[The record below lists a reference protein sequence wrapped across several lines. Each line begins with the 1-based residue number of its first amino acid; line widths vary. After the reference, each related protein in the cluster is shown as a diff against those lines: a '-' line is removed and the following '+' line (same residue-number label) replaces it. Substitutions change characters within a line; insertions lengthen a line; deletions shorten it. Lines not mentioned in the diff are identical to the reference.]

1 MTLLID
7 ADLYLYRATAATE
20 EEVCWDAEGESNLW
34 SLDTDLKLA
43 KEMYFDQMD
52 TFKEKLHDD
61 DLIMCLSSKN
71 NFRKKVDP
79 SYKGNRAKVRKPLG
93 YLAMI
98 DWLRHHFRTCQME
111 TLEAD
116 DVLGILATKPEN
128 KGKAIIVSDDKD
140 MKSVPAKLYRPMSDE
155 RFDITEAEADKAFL
169 MQCLCGDPTDGYS
182 GLKGFGPKSSE
193 KLLGAR
199 PDWSLVENAFIKAGH
214 TKEEALTQARLARI
228 LRWGDWDSENR
239 KPILFGSKEYEKART
254 VHEGSVKGEGA

>member
-214 TKEEALTQARLARI
+214 TKAEALTQARLARI
-228 LRWGDWDSENR
+228 LRWSDWDSENR
-239 KPILFGSKEYEKART
+239 TPILFGSKEYEKART

>member
-1 MTLLID
+1 M
-7 ADLYLYRATAATE
+7 A
-20 EEVCWDAEGESNLW
+20 
-34 SLDTDLKLA
+34 
-43 KEMYFDQMD
+43 
-52 TFKEKLHDD
+52 
-61 DLIMCLSSKN
+61 
-71 NFRKKVDP
+71 
-79 SYKGNRAKVRKPLG
+79 
-93 YLAMI
+93 
-98 DWLRHHFRTCQME
+98 

-140 MKSVPAKLYRPMSDE
+140 MKSIPAKLYRPMSDE

-193 KLLGAR
+193 KLLGSR

-228 LRWGDWDSENR
+228 LRWSDWDFENK
-239 KPILFGSKEYEKART
+239 KPILFGSKEYVQKTRP
-254 VHEGSVKGEGA
+254 VHEGKAQGATAA